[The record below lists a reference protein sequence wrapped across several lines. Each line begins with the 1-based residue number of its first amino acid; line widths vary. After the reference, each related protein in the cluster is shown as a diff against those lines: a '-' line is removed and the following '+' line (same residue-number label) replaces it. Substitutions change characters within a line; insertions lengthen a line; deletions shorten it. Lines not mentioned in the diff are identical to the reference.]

1 MSRFYVGRS
10 AYEAEI
16 VRELDFQ
23 RRAINVPSWDGSLEA
38 A

>member
-10 AYEAEI
+10 AYEAETAQ
-16 VRELDFQ
+16 ELDFQ
-23 RRAINVPSWDGSLEA
+23 RRAIKVPSQGGSPEA